1 MTAELVTWGGDAMPD
16 GVTISRDAAAPVM
29 LSRTGARR
37 LTDRIRGSL
46 ERTLR
51 GLVDAWNGRAHEALG
66 YGEGAAGWQAY
77 VAAEFGDLK
86 LLLLPADE
94 RRELVES
101 MTGQGMSRREV
112 AANLGISAG
121 TVSHIVK
128 GRPVRDDAVVDAMVD
143 GLRTAGVERLD
154 DRRDDVVVVVEPPT
168 GLSKRDR
175 AWQLVAEQGERGLT
189 ALELSEVTGW
199 TGGSSTGTMSDLKRQ
214 GRVVAVAVFR
224 RGYAAHVAVEVT
236 R

>member
-101 MTGQGMSRREV
+101 MTEQGMSRREV

-128 GRPVRDDAVVDAMVD
+128 GRPV
-143 GLRTAGVERLD
+143 
-154 DRRDDVVVVVEPPT
+154 RDDVVVVVEPPT

>member
-101 MTGQGMSRREV
+101 MTEQGMSRREV

-128 GRPVRDDAVVDAMVD
+128 GRPVRDDA
-143 GLRTAGVERLD
+143 
-154 DRRDDVVVVVEPPT
+154 VVVVEPPT